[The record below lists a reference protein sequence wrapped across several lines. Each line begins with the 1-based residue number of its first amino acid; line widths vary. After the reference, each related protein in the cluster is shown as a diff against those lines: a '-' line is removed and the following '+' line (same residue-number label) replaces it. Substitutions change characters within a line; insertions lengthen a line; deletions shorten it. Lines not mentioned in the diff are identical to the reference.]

1 MKILGVI
8 DEDFI
13 NYKKP
18 SMVIEF
24 PFCDFKCEKDCG
36 EAVCQNSPLVNH
48 PIIEVS
54 AEALAKRYVQ
64 NPITSAVVLQGLE
77 PLDSMYD
84 VGSFLMALRYGLD
97 CQDDVVIYT
106 GYNKE
111 EVENKIR
118 LLTSQF
124 DNIVVKFGRFVP
136 HQTPH
141 YDDVLGVKLA
151 SDNQYA
157 ERYQ

>member
-8 DEDFI
+8 DEDFV

-36 EAVCQNSPLVNH
+36 EAVCQNSPLANH
-48 PIIEVS
+48 KTIEVS

-64 NPITSAVVLQGLE
+64 NRITSAVVLQGLE
-77 PLDSMYD
+77 PLDSIND
-84 VGSFLMALRYGLD
+84 VVEFLIALRLNLD
-97 CQDDVVIYT
+97 CQDDIVVYT

-111 EVENKIR
+111 EIVSKLR
-118 LLTSQF
+118 LIIPF
-124 DNIVVKFGRFVP
+124 GNIVVKFGRFVP

-157 ERYQ
+157 ERF

>member
-54 AEALAKRYVQ
+54 ADVLARRYVQ
-64 NPITSAVVLQGLE
+64 NPITSAVVFQGLE
-77 PLDSMYD
+77 PLDSMD
-84 VGSFLMALRYGLD
+84 DIVSFLAALRRYT
-97 CQDDVVIYT
+97 QDDVVIYT
-106 GYNKE
+106 GYNKAE
-111 EVENKIR
+111 IADK
-118 LLTSQF
+118 LTRIIPF
-124 DNIVVKFGRFVP
+124 GNVVMKYGRFVP

-141 YDDVLGVKLA
+141 YDEVLGVKLA

-157 ERYQ
+157 ERF